1 MRVNDPH
8 KTTTEIRQAD
18 HRKMNFTVLIVALV
32 AIIVLFALLY
42 FIYGMQPHPG
52 AI

>member
-18 HRKMNFTVLIVALV
+18 HRKMNFTVLIVA
-32 AIIVLFALLY
+32 IIVLFALLY